1 MTDLS
6 VRNPANSPPGRFTNL
21 RVIVSR
27 VLNSPFSISLIPG
40 ETNIMLQPFVETHSL
55 TKRFGSF
62 TALDGCS
69 VSINQGEVFGLLGP
83 NGAGKSTLIRL
94 LMGFLNPTSG
104 SATISGLDCHRQRVA
119 VHDVVSYLPG
129 DARLF
134 RTMTGHGVLKLFAR
148 FRPKMKLD
156 AARAVANRLELD
168 LNRWVAFMSTGMR
181 QKLALAIALSNDAP
195 MLILDEPTANLDP
208 TVRGRVIDMVAEAKA
223 SGKTVMFSSHVLSEI
238 EDVCDRVA
246 ILRAGKL
253 VFQQSLADLKQQHR
267 IRATLH
273 GELPNVP
280 AKLGHSLMITR
291 KGDSVQIE
299 TPSELAGVLKWLS
312 EAPLQDVFIQPIG
325 LRAVYD
331 RFHCEDSVG
340 PDQLPGNESTEVDA
354 AHGVGS

>member
-1 MTDLS
+1 
-6 VRNPANSPPGRFTNL
+6 
-21 RVIVSR
+21 
-27 VLNSPFSISLIPG
+27 
-40 ETNIMLQPFVETHSL
+40 MLQPFVETHSL
-55 TKRFGSF
+55 TKRFGDF

-69 VSINQGEVFGLLGP
+69 VAINQGEVFGLLGP

-104 SATISGLDCHRQRVA
+104 SASISGLDCHRQRVA

-134 RTMTGHGVLKLFAR
+134 RTMTGHSVLKLFAG
-148 FRPKMKLD
+148 FRPKMQLD

-181 QKLALAIALSNDAP
+181 QKLALAIALSNEAP

-208 TVRGRVIDMVAEAKA
+208 TVRGRVIEMVAEAKSA
-223 SGKTVMFSSHVLSEI
+223 GKTVMFSSHVLSEI

-246 ILRAGKL
+246 ILRSGKL
-253 VFQQSLADLKQQHR
+253 VFQQSLSDLKKQHR

-273 GELPNVP
+273 GELPKVP
-280 AKLGHSLMITR
+280 AELSQSLTITR
-291 KGDSVQIE
+291 TEDSVQIE
-299 TPSELAGVLKWLS
+299 TPSELSGVLKWLS
-312 EAPLQDVFIQPIG
+312 EAPLQDVYIQPIG

-331 RFHCEDSVG
+331 RFHSERPAQAAEPPNSDTKNVDS
-340 PDQLPGNESTEVDA
+340 ET
-354 AHGVGS
+354 GVHS